1 MIDYLDKSG
10 ASVPLLFFNHIYNRM
25 GKRVKIREDQLKV
38 LVEHLE
44 GKSLLKEDMKDVL
57 MGTAALLGVKLSGFN
72 DKVAK
77 EAIGSPKTLNTIKKY
92 LEGGRIHDIASG
104 LEDMGMPNVMDK
116 LEAEAFDIQKR
127 FNDIAFKT
135 NGVEGGLAI
144 NVGE

>member
-1 MIDYLDKSG
+1 M
-10 ASVPLLFFNHIYNRM
+10 A
-25 GKRVKIREDQLKV
+25 KRVKIRKEQLRV

-72 DKVAK
+72 DKIAK
-77 EAIGSPKTLNTIKKY
+77 EALSSPKTLNTIKKY
-92 LEGGRIHDIASG
+92 LEGEQISDIVTG
-104 LEDMGMPNVMDK
+104 LEDMGMVNAMSK
-116 LEAEAFDIQKR
+116 FESEAFDIQKR

-135 NGVEGGLAI
+135 KGVEGGLAI